1 MSMATAYG
9 AIVTRWTGQTS
20 FGATRR
26 AYTDLGGPPFDRPQI
41 PTPGSV
47 ANANRLSVMTALLW
61 CRFDIRPVSGTE
73 RQQGVS
79 PTCPTRWVGVVT
91 RSIYYPLGYGFDF
104 VLTRLDLERA
114 IFHRQSLS
122 GGLVQFRD
130 CGAPEHI
137 DLPDDRN
144 AGWGRLDLDNEFW
157 ITETV

>member
-1 MSMATAYG
+1 MSLATAYG

-41 PTPGSV
+41 PSAGSV
-47 ANANRLSVMTALLW
+47 TNANRLSVMTGVMW
-61 CRFDIRPVSGTE
+61 CRFDIRAIAGSE
-73 RQQGVS
+73 RPQGIDPS
-79 PTCPTRWVGVVT
+79 CPTRFVGMVT

-122 GGLVQFRD
+122 SGLVQFRD
-130 CGAPEHI
+130 CGAPEQI
-137 DLPDDRN
+137 DLPDDRK
-144 AGWGRLDLDNEFW
+144 AGWGRVDLDNEFW
-157 ITETV
+157 LTEVV